1 MDRKNLNDLLAQV
14 IAQARSIAIP
24 VSRNIGPD
32 VVINTRARTRFGCC
46 RSRMGRHTIEV
57 AAALLEADE
66 QAIRQVLAHEV
77 LHTCPGCANHGAKW
91 QHWALLMSQRF
102 GYDIHRTDSHGALGI
117 EDARPVRYVV
127 VCRQCGNRINRMKR
141 SSLVQHPERYRCKCG
156 GSLYIELP
164 GDTNS

>member
-1 MDRKNLNDLLAQV
+1 MGRNNLNALLAQV
-14 IAQARSIAIP
+14 IAQARSISIP
-24 VSRNIGPD
+24 VSRSIDPD
-32 VVINTRARTRFGCC
+32 VVVNTRARTRFGCC
-46 RSRMGRHTIEV
+46 RTRMGRHTIEV

-91 QHWALLMSQRF
+91 QHWASLMSQRF
-102 GYDIHRTDSHGALGI
+102 GYDIRRTDSHGALGI
-117 EDARPVRYVV
+117 KDTRPIRYWVI
-127 VCRQCGNRINRMKR
+127 CRRCGNRTPRMKR
-141 SSLVQHPERYRCKCG
+141 SSLVEHPERYRCKCG